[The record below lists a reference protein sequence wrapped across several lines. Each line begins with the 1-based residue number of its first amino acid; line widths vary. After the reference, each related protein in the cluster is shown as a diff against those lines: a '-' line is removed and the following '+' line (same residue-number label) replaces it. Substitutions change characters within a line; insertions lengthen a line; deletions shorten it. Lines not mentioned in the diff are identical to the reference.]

1 MVWLPLDYR
10 KKTAI
15 DFQKLNF
22 QFTSL
27 SAHTDNIPL
36 RDGIYTPH
44 GHIFGFLIGHFI
56 R

>member
-22 QFTSL
+22 QFTL
-27 SAHTDNIPL
+27 LELQTDTIPSMGDYSVPPL
-36 RDGIYTPH
+36 
-44 GHIFGFLIGHFI
+44 
-56 R
+56 